1 MGRAGVDILLL
12 QEINIKKAASSSFIS
27 KVKWVGWQAFVSS
40 SSSEDARG
48 GTAVLLIWGECEH
61 VSNATAVADNA
72 HGDCLAGGACVV
84 DAQLGAH
91 QVRLASVYM
100 YQ

>member
-1 MGRAGVDILLL
+1 M
-12 QEINIKKAASSSFIS
+12 KKAASCSFIS

-48 GTAVLLIWGECEH
+48 GTAVLSWGECEH

-72 HGDCLAGGACVV
+72 HGRETQTASHVGSMCSGRAARSASGATR
-84 DAQLGAH
+84 LG
-91 QVRLASVYM
+91 VCTSK
-100 YQ
+100 